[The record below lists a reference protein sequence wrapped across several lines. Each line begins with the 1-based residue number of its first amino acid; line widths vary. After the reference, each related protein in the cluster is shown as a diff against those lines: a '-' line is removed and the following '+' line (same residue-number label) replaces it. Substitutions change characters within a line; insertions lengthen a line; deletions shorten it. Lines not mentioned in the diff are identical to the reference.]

1 MVDIHFLIAA
11 DTLVDTGDPMRKLNL
26 INTANPPPSA
36 SMGSSSSSP
45 SMPEVRLSDQALS
58 LCSPPLTVT
67 SSSHL
72 QSLYGHCP
80 PGKNFSNNQLQSIR
94 YLFKELLYFYSLSRP
109 WYSRWML
116 VGATSWYV
124 HRCFSK

>member
-1 MVDIHFLIAA
+1 MNINFIIAA

-26 INTANPPPSA
+26 INTANPPALPSL
-36 SMGSSSSSP
+36 GSSSSSLA
-45 SMPEVRLSDQALS
+45 ELHLSDQALS

-80 PGKNFSNNQLQSIR
+80 PGNDINTNNL
-94 YLFKELLYFYSLSRP
+94 P
-109 WYSRWML
+109 
-116 VGATSWYV
+116 
-124 HRCFSK
+124 RC

>member
-1 MVDIHFLIAA
+1 MMVDIHFLIAA
-11 DTLVDTGDPMRKLNL
+11 DSLVDTGDPMRKLNL
-26 INTANPPPSA
+26 INTANPPPSS
-36 SMGSSSSSP
+36 SMGSSSSSSP

-80 PGKNFSNNQLQSIR
+80 PGKMFLKN
-94 YLFKELLYFYSLSRP
+94 LL
-109 WYSRWML
+109 
-116 VGATSWYV
+116 
-124 HRCFSK
+124 

>member
-1 MVDIHFLIAA
+1 MYPTILTRLSVSESYIMVIIYFLIVA

-26 INTANPPPSA
+26 INTVNPPPLA
-36 SMGSSSSSP
+36 SMGSTSSSSSLP
-45 SMPEVRLSDQALS
+45 SSPEVRLSDQALS

-80 PGKNFSNNQLQSIR
+80 PGIIR
-94 YLFKELLYFYSLSRP
+94 
-109 WYSRWML
+109 
-116 VGATSWYV
+116 
-124 HRCFSK
+124 